1 MAGIHSK
8 ALEAADALP
17 GCPAPGCPA
26 PGCPAPGFDAT
37 TGYWQ
42 RIVAAEELVQPAAPP
57 YQRSYPARLRDGR
70 YLLLP
75 LRAMPGDPARCMASL
90 VANQAA
96 LDVVQALAQSMVEQA
111 RDHAVDAVVGLPTLG
126 LCFAPTVARGLGH
139 ARFIPLGFS
148 RKYWYREEL
157 SEPVRSI
164 TSPNQDKRLYLDPH
178 QAHLLEGRR
187 VLVVDDTVSS
197 GATMVSSLRLL
208 ARCGAQVVVIAV
220 AMRQGTRWR
229 ERLRDARGQ
238 PIPVLGA
245 LDAPC
250 MVRTSAGWVPEA

>member
-1 MAGIHSK
+1 MAAPPEPTG
-8 ALEAADALP
+8 AAP
-17 GCPAPGCPA
+17 V
-26 PGCPAPGFDAT
+26 FDAT

-42 RIVAAEELVQPAAPP
+42 RIVAADELTQPTSPP

-75 LRAMPGDPARCMASL
+75 LRGLPGDATRCMTSL

-96 LDVVQALAQSMVEQA
+96 LEVVQTLTQSMVEQA
-111 RDHAVDAVVGLPTLG
+111 RAFPVEAVVGLPTLG
-126 LCFAPTVARGLGH
+126 LSFAPAVARGLGH

-148 RKYWYREEL
+148 RKYWYRDEL

-164 TSPNQDKRLYLDPH
+164 SSPGQDKRLYLDPH
-178 QAHLLEGRR
+178 QTSLLEGRR
-187 VLVVDDTVSS
+187 VLVVDDTVSTGSTMLS
-197 GATMVSSLRLL
+197 GLRLL
-208 ARCGAQVVVIAV
+208 ARCGAQVEVIAV

-229 ERLRDARGQ
+229 ERLRHADGR

-245 LDAPC
+245 LDAP
-250 MVRTSAGWVPEA
+250 MLVRAPCGWVPEA

>member
-1 MAGIHSK
+1 MESTH
-8 ALEAADALP
+8 
-17 GCPAPGCPA
+17 APFD
-26 PGCPAPGFDAT
+26 FDAT

-42 RIVAAEELVQPAAPP
+42 RIVAADELPQPVHPP

-75 LRAMPGDPARCMASL
+75 LRGLPSDATRCMTSL

-96 LDVVQALAQSMVEQA
+96 LEVVQALTQSMVEQA
-111 RDHAVDAVVGLPTLG
+111 RDFPVDAVVGLPTLG
-126 LCFAPTVARGLGH
+126 LSFAPAVARGLGH

-164 TSPNQDKRLYLDPH
+164 SSPGQDKRLYLDPH
-178 QAHLLEGRR
+178 QTSLLAGRR
-187 VLVVDDTVSS
+187 VLVVDDTVST
-197 GATMVSSLRLL
+197 GATMLSGLRLL
-208 ARCGAQVVVIAV
+208 ARCGAQVEAIAV

-229 ERLRDARGQ
+229 ERLRQADGA

-245 LDAPC
+245 LDAP
-250 MVRTSAGWVPEA
+250 MLVRAPGGWVPEA

>member
-1 MAGIHSK
+1 MAASLEPAG
-8 ALEAADALP
+8 AL
-17 GCPAPGCPA
+17 
-26 PGCPAPGFDAT
+26 PGFDAT

-42 RIVAAEELVQPAAPP
+42 RMVAAEELAQPTAPP

-75 LRAMPGDPARCMASL
+75 LRGMPGDPARCMASL

-96 LDVVQALAQSMVEQA
+96 LEVVQALAQTLVEQA
-111 RDHAVDAVVGLPTLG
+111 REFAVDAVVGLPTLG
-126 LCFAPTVARGLGH
+126 LCFAPHVARGLGH

-148 RKYWYREEL
+148 RKYWYCDAL

-164 TSPNQDKRLYLDPH
+164 TSPDQEKRLYLDPH
-178 QAHLLEGRR
+178 QTHLLAGRR

-197 GATMVSSLRLL
+197 GATMLSGLRLL
-208 ARCGAQVVVIAV
+208 ARSGAQVAAIAV

-229 ERLRDARGQ
+229 ERLRDGAGR

-245 LDAPC
+245 LDAP
-250 MVRTSAGWVPEA
+250 MLVRAPGGWVPEA